1 MVSEDQYQKKA
12 KKNLYQESLDQ
23 SLKKKKV
30 LKKKKWPYNK

>member
-1 MVSEDQYQKKA
+1 MESEDQYQKRA

-30 LKKKKWPYNK
+30 LKKNKWP